1 MLSRC
6 TSEQNVEWLLF
17 KWKIKCW
24 MIDLS
29 LVRALTEIRAASNW
43 WVYVV
48 LQAYARAKRGRCF
61 CGSLSN
67 SCHGTYLGRSR
78 RVELAVGVREA
89 DKKKRRVMEKDR
101 WGYWDCGWDN
111 EWTRIE
117 VEYERCSGNFS
128 EDSQCNGDG
137 LDRICTNLSI
147 FFSCVVVGHEQ
158 R

>member
-43 WVYVV
+43 WFMWCYKHMLELSAV
-48 LQAYARAKRGRCF
+48 APRRWCF

-67 SCHGTYLGRSR
+67 SCRGTYLGRSR

-89 DKKKRRVMEKDR
+89 DKKKRRVHEDT
-101 WGYWDCGWDN
+101 WDCGWDN
-111 EWTRIE
+111 EGTRIE